1 MAELLHDNIEA
12 ERRWGDQSGLSQ
24 SEGRRPRREVPD
36 VLSWLQ
42 CFRVFASV
50 ISSKHPKRTRELWA
64 YQTTIVRETR
74 RCGGN
79 GWKAYD
85 AMFRQWVASSP
96 GTDWAKL
103 NSAIYAVT
111 FLARSTKGRMCH
123 HCLEDHHGA
132 DECTLAPRGQPRQ
145 PERVAALNPS
155 TGSHPQR
162 APPVRRQ
169 VCFSWNEGRCSFP
182 YCHYQHVCLRCRGE
196 HRSWQCRAPPPHG
209 SGPQGTTGPL
219 AM

>member
-1 MAELLHDNIEA
+1 M
-12 ERRWGDQSGLSQ
+12 
-24 SEGRRPRREVPD
+24 
-36 VLSWLQ
+36 
-42 CFRVFASV
+42 

-111 FLARSTKGRMCH
+111 FLAQSTKGRMCH
-123 HCLEDHHGA
+123 HCLEADHGA
-132 DECTLAPRGQPRQ
+132 EECALAP
-145 PERVAALNPS
+145 
-155 TGSHPQR
+155 QR
-162 APPVRRQ
+162 TAPPART
-169 VCFSWNEGRCSFP
+169 CGSTEPIHWLTPSEGTPSPTAGVFFME
-182 YCHYQHVCLRCRGE
+182 RGE
-196 HRSWQCRAPPPHG
+196 MLLSLLPLSTCLPPVPGRASQLAM
-209 SGPQGTTGPL
+209 SGPTPPWEWATRNHRTTGYVTITNSQG
-219 AM
+219 